1 VKEFGLRFAEVPNV
15 IVAQP
20 PPAPEVAETIDLRR
34 LMGAARRQRRVFL
47 VWVIA
52 ALGLGAAYLATTPP
66 TYFAG
71 TTVLVGDEARRA
83 IDEMSA
89 QDSSAMTETALESA
103 QEVIRSQQIALVV
116 AEQLQLH
123 RQPAFLDPPVSGAA
137 RLGGAVRAIIR
148 APIRLL
154 RPAVPAAPA
163 APSADTIARNAAVRS
178 LQEGI
183 DVTRIGRSSVFSIGF
198 AAHDPVIAAEI
209 ANAYAEAY
217 VADIL
222 KANFEATEQT
232 TEWLQVRLDELQ
244 ASAQQAAMD
253 AERFR
258 TENGLVASRGALV
271 TEENVGQLNTDLAE
285 AVTELA
291 RARALME
298 TYDAA
303 LKDGPEGLIG
313 DSGLKVSLP
322 GDARLQLLQEAL
334 SSLIGRLAEV
344 ERDFGPE
351 HEQARILRNQ
361 IAQQSQTLFAEM
373 GRLAEA
379 ARGEFRVAD
388 ARVAALRDS
397 LGLAMDTNSAASEAQ
412 VQLRAL
418 EQRAQT
424 LSVLY
429 QTFLSRFQEMDQQK
443 TFPISNVRILS
454 VAEIPLSPYGP
465 STARV
470 MALMLVLG
478 LLAGFVTAAF
488 REWRDRFLRTGDDV
502 QVETGQRF
510 LGYLPQI
517 AEGAEAAE
525 GTGGAAD
532 GTPRRGWFQRAMAR
546 RPAQDAGALQFR
558 HKRGAAAPDP
568 AQDRGRARQAAVRN
582 MTHVAQS
589 PRSLFAETL
598 RNIRFASDVTC
609 ADAPSRVIG
618 ITSVRPG
625 DGKSTVAANLATLM
639 AAPDG
644 PVLLVDADPRNPG
657 LSRRLH
663 LTAYPGLVEAVMG
676 KAPWR
681 SLIRVQPETGVH
693 LLPCEMPKLM
703 SYSSELLGSAGMR
716 ALLAELRTVF
726 PTIILDMAP
735 LGPVVDARVLA
746 PLADQIVLV
755 AGWGT
760 TPRQL
765 LRRTLADD
773 GLLGERLLG
782 VVLNKVDMAALAN
795 YVPWASNEAFY
806 QDYGDYFSPAA

>member
-1 VKEFGLRFAEVPNV
+1 LKEFGLRFAEVPNV

-20 PPAPEVAETIDLRR
+20 SPAPEVGDTIDLRR
-34 LMGAARRQRRVFL
+34 LLGAARRQRRVFAFWIL
-47 VWVIA
+47 A
-52 ALGLGAAYLATTPP
+52 ALALGAAYLATTPP

-71 TTVLVGDEARRA
+71 TTVLVGDEANRA
-83 IDEMSA
+83 IEELASLE
-89 QDSSAMTETALESA
+89 SSAMTETALESA

-116 AEQLQLH
+116 TEQLQLH
-123 RQPAFLDPPVSGAA
+123 RDPSFLNPPVSGASQLA
-137 RLGGAVRAIIR
+137 GAVRAAIR
-148 APIRLL
+148 APINLL
-154 RPAVPAAPA
+154 KPAGPAPTAMATGDA
-163 APSADTIARNAAVRS
+163 AARNAAVRS

-183 DVTRIGRSSVFSIGF
+183 DVTRIGRSSAFYIGF
-198 AAHDPVIAAEI
+198 AAHDPVIATEV

-222 KANFEATEQT
+222 KANFDATEQT

-244 ASAQQAAMD
+244 DSAQQAAMD

-271 TEENVGQLNTDLAE
+271 TEENVGQLNSDLAE

-303 LKDGPEGLIG
+303 LTGGPEGLIG
-313 DSGLKVSLP
+313 ESGLKISLP

-344 ERDFGPE
+344 ERDFGPD
-351 HEQARILRNQ
+351 HEQAGVLRNQ
-361 IAQQSQTLFAEM
+361 IAQQSQTLYGEM

-379 ARGEFRVAD
+379 ARGEFEVAD

-424 LSVLY
+424 LSMLY

-454 VAEIPLSPYGP
+454 AAEIPLSPYGP

-470 MALMLVLG
+470 MALMLVMG
-478 LLAGFVTAAF
+478 LMAGFLTAGV

-510 LGYLPQI
+510 LGYLPAI
-517 AEGAEAAE
+517 AAGAESAGPAA
-525 GTGGAAD
+525 GTGQ
-532 GTPRRGWFQRAMAR
+532 PRGWFAWLMAQ
-546 RPAQDAGALQFR
+546 RPAQESQALQFR
-558 HKRGAAAPDP
+558 NKRGEAAPD
-568 AQDRGRARQAAVRN
+568 RGQMRQAAVRN
-582 MTHVAQS
+582 MTHVAQN

-598 RNIRFASDVTC
+598 RNIRFASDVNKGDT
-609 ADAPSRVIG
+609 AGRVIG

-625 DGKSTVAANLATLM
+625 EGKSTIAANLATLL
-639 AAPDG
+639 AASDD
-644 PVLLVDADPRNPG
+644 PVLLIDADPRNPG

-663 LTAYPGLVEAVMG
+663 LTGYPGLVEAVMG

-681 SLIRVQPETGVH
+681 SMIRVQPDTGVH
-693 LLPCEMPKLM
+693 LLPCETPKLM

-716 ALLAELRTVF
+716 ALLADLREVF

-735 LGPVVDARVLA
+735 LGPVVDARVLV
-746 PLADQIVLV
+746 PMVDQVVLV
-755 AGWGT
+755 ATWGT

-765 LRRTLADD
+765 LRTALADD
-773 GLLGERLLG
+773 PAMAEKMLG
-782 VVLNKVDMAALAN
+782 VVLNKVDMSALGN
-795 YVPWASNEAFY
+795 YVPWASGETFY
-806 QDYGDYFSPAA
+806 QDYGDYFTPAT